1 MISKSEQST
10 YRSLLFKHLD
20 GIVTIPTAFTL
31 SKGGVLDLLHT
42 KKEIS
47 IAEIATI
54 CSANEGYLNVALRVL
69 CSQGWLTQ
77 KMEQKEVFYSL
88 NHRSELAF
96 SYITLLQPI
105 VELMQYGAQFHPR
118 KFEKQPFDLL
128 EKLFESYKKLKEE
141 PLPIL
146 PLEQEIK
153 QQVLLHMEGA
163 ITGPSIVQLAMSG
176 MFHKYFMQA
185 SFRAEEF
192 HKDGQ
197 SFETLLDFFTY
208 LNWFNKK
215 NGTYQFTDKGLFFA
229 KRASAYG
236 VTVSYIPT
244 LRNLDTLV
252 FGNPEALSSS
262 LGQTEAHVDR
272 EMNVWGSGGAHAAY
286 FKKVDDIIIEVFN
299 KPIAEQPL
307 GVLDMGC
314 GNGAFLEHIF
324 DVIEHRTL
332 RGKMLDEYPLILVGA
347 DYNQAALNVARANL
361 ISADIWAKIVWGD
374 IGQPDLL
381 AKNLKEDY
389 HIDLQNLLNVRTF
402 LDHNRP
408 WNEPIRANKN
418 ESKSTGAFAF
428 KGKRLQNKEVE
439 QSLCEHFEKWKP
451 YIQKFGLL
459 VIELHTLDPGLT
471 AQNLGKTPATAY
483 DATHGFSDQY
493 ILEIPVFLSVAKKA
507 GLQSVQKFAATF
519 PKNELAT
526 VSINLF
532 KGAE

>member
-1 MISKSEQST
+1 
-10 YRSLLFKHLD
+10 
-20 GIVTIPTAFTL
+20 
-31 SKGGVLDLLHT
+31 
-42 KKEIS
+42 
-47 IAEIATI
+47 
-54 CSANEGYLNVALRVL
+54 
-69 CSQGWLTQ
+69 
-77 KMEQKEVFYSL
+77 
-88 NHRSELAF
+88 
-96 SYITLLQPI
+96 
-105 VELMQYGAQFHPR
+105 
-118 KFEKQPFDLL
+118 
-128 EKLFESYKKLKEE
+128 
-141 PLPIL
+141 
-146 PLEQEIK
+146 
-153 QQVLLHMEGA
+153 
-163 ITGPSIVQLAMSG
+163 
-176 MFHKYFMQA
+176 
-185 SFRAEEF
+185 
-192 HKDGQ
+192 
-197 SFETLLDFFTY
+197 
-208 LNWFNKK
+208 
-215 NGTYQFTDKGLFFA
+215 
-229 KRASAYG
+229 
-236 VTVSYIPT
+236 
-244 LRNLDTLV
+244 
-252 FGNPEALSSS
+252 
-262 LGQTEAHVDR
+262 
-272 EMNVWGSGGAHAAY
+272 
-286 FKKVDDIIIEVFN
+286 
-299 KPIAEQPL
+299 
-307 GVLDMGC
+307 
-314 GNGAFLEHIF
+314 
-324 DVIEHRTL
+324 
-332 RGKMLDEYPLILVGA
+332 MLDEYPLILVGA

-519 PKNELAT
+519 PQNELAT